1 MYNKIMQIIDNL
13 LTNEQL
19 HELLNEVNGLN
30 FAWYYRLY
38 STYEN
43 NPKDNVAQFVH
54 IIYVD
59 DRINS
64 NYYYLAEYILKQ
76 IELKTKYKIKK
87 IIRIKANLLLNQPH
101 KNIEAAIHT
110 DTPIGSKKKDH
121 KKSISIIF
129 YIEDSDG
136 DTVVYKGDEIVKR
149 ISPKQNRAFIFPSIE
164 HHNATPPKLNS
175 TRKIINFMVEVE

>member
-1 MYNKIMQIIDNL
+1 MQIIDNF

-19 HELLNEVNGLN
+19 QELLNEVNGLN
-30 FAWYYRLY
+30 FPWYYRDY
-38 STYEN
+38 SSYEHEN
-43 NPKDNVAQFVH
+43 KDNIGQFIH
-54 IIYVD
+54 IIYID
-59 DRINS
+59 NRINS

-121 KKSISIIF
+121 KKSISIVF

-136 DTVVYKGDEIVKR
+136 DTLIYKKNEIIKR
-149 ISPKQNRAFIFPSIE
+149 VSPKQNRAFIFPSIE
-164 HHNATPPKLNS
+164 YHNATPPKLNS
-175 TRKIINFMVEVE
+175 TRKIINFMIEIE